1 MNILQQIIDN
11 STDFF
16 NYALKKMETPDYG
29 MHQLMPEAQH
39 FANNLVTMMV
49 SSLLEEMDQA
59 LYDAVKPTHTVR
71 IKEKAR
77 PRTLVTTLGEVR
89 YTRRYYEH
97 KASHTY
103 GSLLDP
109 WMQIPTYARVET
121 ACKAQ
126 LVAHAA
132 DASYAKAASQTTPCA
147 LSRQSVMNAIRQ
159 TGTLPN
165 DAAPLPQPKEK
176 MPRVF
181 IEADEDHV
189 AMREGKAKP
198 LKLVYVY
205 EDKVTVGKNRRQLVG
220 TRMFTGYEKSADLWR
235 EVDTYLQQA
244 YPGKEAPEVSIIGDG
259 AYWIQSGTNH
269 IYKGQNA
276 LDAFHVTKYIRKI
289 AGNGNQQKLYQAL
302 RENQPNAFQDACRY
316 FEIKRPGKKQ
326 AIRKGQHYIQNHW
339 ESIQRTLRDSAISS
353 STECHVSH
361 LLSERL
367 SSRGM
372 GWSPKGSE
380 QIARLRTMKC
390 NGGDVIAYVEKKL
403 TAPTPQIS
411 SMIATPILK
420 KQVAKH
426 VKPYCNQAEIQ
437 YAMPGSESALH
448 SWMRA
453 IEHSGFMN

>member
-1 MNILQQIIDN
+1 
-11 STDFF
+11 
-16 NYALKKMETPDYG
+16 
-29 MHQLMPEAQH
+29 
-39 FANNLVTMMV
+39 
-49 SSLLEEMDQA
+49 
-59 LYDAVKPTHTVR
+59 
-71 IKEKAR
+71 
-77 PRTLVTTLGEVR
+77 
-89 YTRRYYEH
+89 
-97 KASHTY
+97 
-103 GSLLDP
+103 
-109 WMQIPTYARVET
+109 
-121 ACKAQ
+121 
-126 LVAHAA
+126 
-132 DASYAKAASQTTPCA
+132 
-147 LSRQSVMNAIRQ
+147 MNAIRQ

-244 YPGKEAPEVSIIGDG
+244 YPGKDAPEVSIIGDG